1 MAEQNKKNIN
11 PSVGFYDEPGFVSL
25 TTSLRKISGDDTIP
39 TDNYVDIYKNIYD
52 LITPDEIHIKG
63 GVVDISLTKDKKE
76 IVIFYA
82 NDSTKTLPLEDN
94 YLFQTYYDDVSNLI
108 YFVLTNGEKI
118 TLDLN
123 FLYDQFATKEEILE
137 IKEDIVELQE
147 DFINIQEDVKD
158 IKTDIVDVT
167 EVAKE
172 VKDGVKDLKS
182 TITEIKEDIDIINN
196 IFEEGVDVKW
206 KNF

>member
-63 GVVDISLTKDKKE
+63 GVMDVSLTKDKKE

-94 YLFQTYYDDVSNLI
+94 YLFQAY
-108 YFVLTNGEKI
+108 G
-118 TLDLN
+118 
-123 FLYDQFATKEEILE
+123 
-137 IKEDIVELQE
+137 
-147 DFINIQEDVKD
+147 
-158 IKTDIVDVT
+158 
-167 EVAKE
+167 
-172 VKDGVKDLKS
+172 
-182 TITEIKEDIDIINN
+182 
-196 IFEEGVDVKW
+196 
-206 KNF
+206 

>member
-123 FLYDQFATKEEILE
+123 FLYEKFATKEEVEE
-137 IKEDIVELQE
+137 IKE
-147 DFINIQEDVKD
+147 N
-158 IKTDIVDVT
+158 
-167 EVAKE
+167 
-172 VKDGVKDLKS
+172 
-182 TITEIKEDIDIINN
+182 ITEIQSEIIEIKDNITN
-196 IFEEGVDVKW
+196 IFEEGVDIKW

>member
-63 GVVDISLTKDKKE
+63 GVVDVSLTKDKKE
-76 IVIFYA
+76 MVIFYG

-123 FLYDQFATKEEILE
+123 FLYDQFATKEEVLE
-137 IKEDIVELQE
+137 IK
-147 DFINIQEDVKD
+147 EDVKD
-158 IKTDIVDVT
+158 IKTDIVDIT
-167 EVAKE
+167 EVTKE
-172 VKDGVKDLKS
+172 VKEGVKDLKS
-182 TITEIKEDIDIINN
+182 TIIEIKEDINAINN

>member
-1 MAEQNKKNIN
+1 MKMAEQKKKKIN

-52 LITPDEIHIKG
+52 LITPDEQHIKG
-63 GVVDISLTKDKKE
+63 GVLDVSLTKNKKE
-76 IVIFYA
+76 LIIFYA

-94 YLFQTYYDDVSNLI
+94 YLYQVYYDNISNLI
-108 YFVLTNGEKI
+108 YFILTNGQKI

-123 FLYDQFATKEEILE
+123 FLYEKFATKEEVEEIKE
-137 IKEDIVELQE
+137 NITEIQSEIINIKEDI
-147 DFINIQEDVKD
+147 
-158 IKTDIVDVT
+158 TT
-167 EVAKE
+167 
-172 VKDGVKDLKS
+172 
-182 TITEIKEDIDIINN
+182 
-196 IFEEGVDVKW
+196 IFEEGVDIKW

>member
-63 GVVDISLTKDKKE
+63 GVVDVSLTKNKKE
-76 IVIFYA
+76 LVIFYS

-123 FLYDQFATKEEILE
+123 FLYNQFATKKEILE
-137 IKEDIVELQE
+137 IKEDVKELE
-147 DFINIQEDVKD
+147 D
-158 IKTDIVDVT
+158 
-167 EVAKE
+167 
-172 VKDGVKDLKS
+172 
-182 TITEIKEDIDIINN
+182 TIIEIKEDIVNISNII
-196 IFEEGVDVKW
+196 EGGVDVKW

>member
-1 MAEQNKKNIN
+1 MVEQNKKRIN

-52 LITPDEIHIKG
+52 LITPDEQHIKG
-63 GVVDISLTKDKKE
+63 GVLDVSLTKNKKE
-76 IVIFYA
+76 LIIFYA

-94 YLFQTYYDDVSNLI
+94 YLYQVYYDNISNLI
-108 YFVLTNGEKI
+108 YFILTNGQKI

-123 FLYDQFATKEEILE
+123 FLYEKFATKEEVEEIKE
-137 IKEDIVELQE
+137 NITEIQSEIINIKEDI
-147 DFINIQEDVKD
+147 
-158 IKTDIVDVT
+158 TT
-167 EVAKE
+167 
-172 VKDGVKDLKS
+172 
-182 TITEIKEDIDIINN
+182 
-196 IFEEGVDVKW
+196 IFEEGVDIKW

>member
-1 MAEQNKKNIN
+1 MAEQKKKNIN

-52 LITPDEIHIKG
+52 LITPDEQHIKG
-63 GVVDISLTKDKKE
+63 GVLDISLTKDKKE
-76 IVIFYA
+76 LVIFYA

-94 YLFQTYYDDVSNLI
+94 YLFQVYYDNISNLI
-108 YFVLTNGEKI
+108 YFILTNGQKI

-123 FLYDQFATKEEILE
+123 FLYEKFATKEEVKE
-137 IKEDIVELQE
+137 IKDEIDNLT
-147 DFINIQEDVKD
+147 N
-158 IKTDIVDVT
+158 
-167 EVAKE
+167 
-172 VKDGVKDLKS
+172 
-182 TITEIKEDIDIINN
+182 TIIEIKDDINTINN
-196 IFEEGVDVKW
+196 VFEEGVDVKW